1 MQWKPFTFD
10 GKTYEL
16 THLHPR
22 ACSYRQPEKAGNP
35 ARSYDVDVLFSLLCF
50 TRAIEPSETPAAGIL
65 YSDNREIRIFDFQRY
80 EFSKR
85 LPAIFESLAQRKC
98 YHTGKGNFF
107 SVDIVNENGTVS
119 EYDIFFAASR
129 SSKEGATE
137 FVCAKR
143 LCARCAARKQQAEK
157 ETIGF
162 YVILFNVLQDKPIKV
177 PPR

>member
-129 SSKEGATE
+129 SSKKGRLNL
-137 FVCAKR
+137 FVQSAYVRDALHGSNRPKKKP
-143 LCARCAARKQQAEK
+143 L
-157 ETIGF
+157 GF
-162 YVILFNVLQDKPIKV
+162 T
-177 PPR
+177 